1 MVIMTNSHT
10 KLPKRVSAAEAK
22 ARLSELVASVAYGGE
37 RVVIEKRGKAVV
49 AIVDLADLELLERN
63 DPGPGR
69 PRGALALV
77 GAWGEVADEE
87 IDRLATRIYS
97 SRRRSKG
104 RRVTLES

>member
-10 KLPKRVSAAEAK
+10 KTPRRVSAAEAK

-37 RVVIEKRGKAVV
+37 RVVIEKRGKAVA
-49 AIVDLADLELLERN
+49 AIVDLADLERLERN
-63 DPGPGR
+63 ESGTGR

-77 GAWGEVADEE
+77 SASGEVADEE
-87 IDRLATRIYS
+87 IARLVARIYS

-104 RRVTLES
+104 RRVNLES

>member
-10 KLPKRVSAAEAK
+10 KSPKRVSAAEAK
-22 ARLSELVASVAYGGE
+22 ARLSELVAFVAYGGE
-37 RVVIEKRGKAVV
+37 RVVIEKRGKAVA

-63 DPGPGR
+63 DPGAGR

-77 GAWGEVADEE
+77 GAWGELADEE
-87 IDRLATRIYS
+87 IDRLTTRIYS

-104 RRVTLES
+104 RRVNLES